1 MEDIQN
7 IIVVGDGCDA
17 KYNTS
22 IQPVR
27 FNKPMSMAITSIYH
41 GPLSNIHDE
50 NNKIYFRRVREQ
62 QTRDIIGYGDLDIH
76 EFARESVETSGD
88 IEFSIESIADQT
100 AGDDKVNDEVEFS
113 IESIADQTAVDDK
126 VIIDDAGEEY
136 QRNAVYYIQR
146 EIKVGYY
153 KSSLDILRSIQSVI
167 STYYDENQSGI
178 STYYNENDAELRL
191 NTTKLGRSKIGVS
204 SINIQIE
211 NRKDS
216 PWSMLGVNQTHIN
229 PGDNITDIENKRF
242 ESANKVAFLYVNIVE
257 NSYIN
262 GNLSRILSVVPIQ
275 KTSGWIYHQFN
286 HLNYVP
292 IAINEFS
299 NILLELRDLNG
310 NYLHFDTDF
319 KTVITL
325 KIRPINMR

>member
-88 IEFSIESIADQT
+88 I
-100 AGDDKVNDEVEFS
+100 EFS